1 MVPTEQELQKPSL
14 AQLLHILVEVSNKVI
29 LTEEAI
35 KKTIAAIHD
44 TKVTAIKLSSQLEL
58 LEQNARALDKK
69 RTSAEA
75 ELKFNQ
81 AKEDEKRKKLE
92 FLENTKEFKSLNRE
106 IELLERQNKTNEEQ
120 VLLLWQECE
129 VVTKNLEQEKTTT
142 HTKLEELAQNLAT
155 YNTNLA
161 QLKEEH
167 KQLLEE
173 KTIKTTLIP
182 EEWLTRYNR
191 MQASVQDPIVSLA
204 DNCCGGCFYTIVTQ
218 ELARIKKGEVLLCRS
233 CYRFLYFDAEKE
245 QTPQKES

>member
-142 HTKLEELAQNLAT
+142 HIKLEELAQNLAT